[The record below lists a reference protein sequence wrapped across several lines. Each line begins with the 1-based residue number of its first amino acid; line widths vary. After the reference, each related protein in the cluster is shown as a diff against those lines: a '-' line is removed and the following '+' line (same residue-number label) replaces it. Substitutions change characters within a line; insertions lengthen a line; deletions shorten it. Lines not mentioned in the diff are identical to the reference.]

1 MRCASAGWTA
11 LIDDQA
17 LLAAEGT
24 PRARLKVYLLTLL
37 IIRVNLFMLVVFMPL
52 VMKFILYI
60 LVLMF
65 MAGLVT
71 CADLRIKR
79 LSPHAQRATCCL
91 LVLMLFVCVGDTIH
105 LLFACVGDIIRLQ
118 GRVDSAG
125 VLQSGQQWSLQV
137 AISGACV

>member
-52 VMKFILYI
+52 VMKFILCI

-71 CADLRIKR
+71 CADLRING
-79 LSPHAQRATCCL
+79 SH
-91 LVLMLFVCVGDTIH
+91 LMRRGPPV
-105 LLFACVGDIIRLQ
+105 AC
-118 GRVDSAG
+118 
-125 VLQSGQQWSLQV
+125 WS
-137 AISGACV
+137 